1 MLGTL
6 KIMFSDPSRPY
17 LDLNGRTI
25 HPGLQGALQSS
36 YSRQQP
42 PFQQQRRPQ
51 CRTQRRSRYRTQRR
65 SQYQIQH
72 KSRYQPRHQV
82 CVIRYKP
89 PMHH

>member
-36 YSRQQP
+36 YSRQQT

-51 CRTQRRSRYRTQRR
+51 SRTRRRSRYRTHLR
-65 SQYQIQH
+65 
-72 KSRYQPRHQV
+72 SRYQPRHQV
-82 CVIRYKP
+82 CAMHYKP
-89 PMHH
+89 PVHH